1 MTESE
6 LLDIIKFHTLL
17 MKVVREIAEL
27 GGYDLAKVNPD
38 NDRVVGSLVEKLT
51 KAVHEANDDLDEVTT
66 SHGSH

>member
-27 GGYDLAKVNPD
+27 DGYDLAKVNPD

-66 SHGSH
+66 PHGSH